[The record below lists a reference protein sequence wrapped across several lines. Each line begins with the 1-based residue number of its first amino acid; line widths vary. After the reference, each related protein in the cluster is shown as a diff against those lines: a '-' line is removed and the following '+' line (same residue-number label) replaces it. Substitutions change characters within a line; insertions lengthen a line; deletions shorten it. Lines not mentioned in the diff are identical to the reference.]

1 MIFDIVLAIGVVV
14 AAIFSVLLRALKV
27 NGAVAAIAVGVTIIL
42 GTHFRGLLLLGIFF
56 VTSNLSSKY
65 RHDEKIALKDMV
77 EKGDVRD
84 YAQVLANGG
93 VAALFSLIFAVTGE
107 EAALFAYCVSLAS
120 ANADTWASEIGV
132 LSHKDPVSLFTGKRV
147 AKGTSG
153 AVSVLGT
160 LAGLGGSALIA
171 TSSFLFWS
179 NTFHPYSLLGIT
191 VWGFFNMLLDSV
203 FGFLLQEKRLCY
215 RCGKITEK
223 GVHCGTVTSYKKGI
237 PGFNNDW
244 VNFTS
249 ILITSIL
256 SYFFYK
262 FLS

>member
-1 MIFDIVLAIGVVV
+1 MTDPFSKSLLKRKFIPVMIFDIVLAVGVVV

-179 NTFHPYSLLGIT
+179 NIFHPYSLLG
-191 VWGFFNMLLDSV
+191 SR
-203 FGFLLQEKRLCY
+203 FGDFLTCY
-215 RCGKITEK
+215 SIRCLASCFRKNVYVTAAGKLR
-223 GVHCGTVTSYKKGI
+223 KKGSI
-237 PGFNNDW
+237 VERSLPTKKGFP
-244 VNFTS
+244 V
-249 ILITSIL
+249 LIMIG
-256 SYFFYK
+256 
-262 FLS
+262 